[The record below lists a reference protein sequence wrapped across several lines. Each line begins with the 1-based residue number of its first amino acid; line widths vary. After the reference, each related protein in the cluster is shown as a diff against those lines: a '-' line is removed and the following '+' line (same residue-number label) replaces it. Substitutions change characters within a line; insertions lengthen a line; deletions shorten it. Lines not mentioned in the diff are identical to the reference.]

1 MYINGLV
8 YFTGFQVWSDAKNLR
23 RLNVVSST
31 CLFLLGKIY
40 LGAYFT
46 SYLLKNSLNSLIFG
60 INFSAL
66 KLFLSI
72 SGVLILILI
81 LEA

>member
-31 CLFLLGKIY
+31 CLFLLGKI
-40 LGAYFT
+40 G
-46 SYLLKNSLNSLIFG
+46 IFKKTC
-60 INFSAL
+60 IIKDQVHA
-66 KLFLSI
+66 K
-72 SGVLILILI
+72 
-81 LEA
+81 